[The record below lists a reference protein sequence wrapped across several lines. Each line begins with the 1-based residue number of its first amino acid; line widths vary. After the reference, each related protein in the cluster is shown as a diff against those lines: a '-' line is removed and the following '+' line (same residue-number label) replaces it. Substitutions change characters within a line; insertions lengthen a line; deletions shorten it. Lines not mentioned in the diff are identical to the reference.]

1 MDGKISTV
9 AGNGTGVF
17 SGDGGPASSAPL
29 SPDGVAV
36 AGDGTLYTADHYQNR
51 IRRVGVDGKISTVA
65 GNGTSGFSGDG
76 GPASSAQL
84 YSPLGFPSG
93 VAVAGDGTLYISDV
107 GNNRI
112 RKVTFATA
120 ASPAISS
127 LSPAAATAGGP
138 GLTLTVTGS
147 GFVASSTVQ
156 WNGGLL
162 ATTYVN
168 AAQLTAAVPT
178 GLVASSGTASVAVT
192 TPGSGTTG
200 ALIFT
205 ITPSPP
211 GPSITSLSPAS
222 AIAGGSQ
229 FSLTVNGAGFTN
241 TSKVQWNGASAGST
255 FFISA
260 NQLQASISN
269 DRILTAGTASIT
281 VQNANGA
288 ISNAVSFTITP
299 PAPPF
304 ITSLS
309 PSSATAGGAALTLRA
324 NGTGFSG
331 GSNLQW
337 NGSALPTSFELTTN
351 QLIATIPASLIATPG
366 TASLTV
372 IIPTGT
378 VSNTVSFPITGPDS
392 RSSGRCRL

>member
-211 GPSITSLSPAS
+211 R
-222 AIAGGSQ
+222 SQ
-229 FSLTVNGAGFTN
+229 HHFALACFSDCWRIP
-241 TSKVQWNGASAGST
+241 VQ
-255 FFISA
+255 
-260 NQLQASISN
+260 
-269 DRILTAGTASIT
+269 
-281 VQNANGA
+281 
-288 ISNAVSFTITP
+288 P
-299 PAPPF
+299 YCK
-304 ITSLS
+304 
-309 PSSATAGGAALTLRA
+309 
-324 NGTGFSG
+324 
-331 GSNLQW
+331 
-337 NGSALPTSFELTTN
+337 
-351 QLIATIPASLIATPG
+351 
-366 TASLTV
+366 
-372 IIPTGT
+372 
-378 VSNTVSFPITGPDS
+378 
-392 RSSGRCRL
+392 RCRLHKHLQSPVEWRIGGVYLLHQRQSIAGLHKQ